1 MPNETPHPHVNA
13 AQLLDN
19 QLCFSLYAASLA
31 MTKVYKPLLD
41 ALGLTYPQYLVMLV
55 LWESDGHTVSALGER
70 LSLDSGTLTPLL
82 KRMEAAGWLA
92 RQRSSE
98 DERRVHVVLTPIG
111 RALQARAAH
120 VPGCVVAQSGLPLD
134 EVIALNQKIRRLR
147 TAMQVPAT
155 TATSFVSTMPSTQPG
170 QPSL

>member
-1 MPNETPHPHVNA
+1 MASKTPHSNLNP

-31 MTKVYKPLLD
+31 MTKVYKPLRV

-55 LWESDGHTVSALGER
+55 LWECDGHMVSALGER

-98 DERRVHVVLTPIG
+98 DERRVHVVLTPTG
-111 RALQARAAH
+111 RALQAQAAH
-120 VPGCVVAQSGLPLD
+120 IPGCVVAQSGLPLD
-134 EVIALNQKIRRLR
+134 EVIALNQQIRHLR
-147 TAMQVPAT
+147 AAMQAPAT
-155 TATSFVSTMPSTQPG
+155 TPVSATPSTQPV
-170 QPSL
+170 QPTF

>member
-1 MPNETPHPHVNA
+1 
-13 AQLLDN
+13 
-19 QLCFSLYAASLA
+19 
-31 MTKVYKPLLD
+31 
-41 ALGLTYPQYLVMLV
+41 
-55 LWESDGHTVSALGER
+55 
-70 LSLDSGTLTPLL
+70 
-82 KRMEAAGWLA
+82 MEAAGWLA

-98 DERRVHVVLTPIG
+98 DERRVHVVLTPTG